1 MQSCVYNKNGPKLNP
16 EYNVNSFFLNYQPL
30 SYLRDLTVTRH
41 LNRTQITGLFV
52 VFETK

>member
-16 EYNVNSFFLNYQPL
+16 EYNVISFFLNYQSL
-30 SYLRDLTVTRH
+30 SYFRDLTVTRH

-52 VFETK
+52 VSETK